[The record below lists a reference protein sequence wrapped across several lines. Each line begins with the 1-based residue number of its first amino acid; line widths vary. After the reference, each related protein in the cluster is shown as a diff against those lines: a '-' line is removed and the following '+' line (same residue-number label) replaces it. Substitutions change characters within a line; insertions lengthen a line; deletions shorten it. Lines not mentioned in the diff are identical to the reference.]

1 MQVHLHLMGHMATVK
16 SGVCKEFPMQSKGMT
31 LIMLSKNWY
40 VPLVAN
46 KQVSLGK
53 STLKGNIT
61 SLQVVLV
68 GFLPYR

>member
-1 MQVHLHLMGHMATVK
+1 MQVHLHLMGHMAAVK
-16 SGVCKEFPMQSKGMT
+16 SGVCKELPVRSKGMS

-40 VPLVAN
+40 VPLMAN

-53 STLKGNIT
+53 STLEGNMA

-68 GFLPYR
+68 GFLPCR